1 MHGPLQVS
9 IVADSAPKRRPALTL
24 PTLCA
29 AVLIVQVDTS
39 VVNLAI
45 HPIGDYFHAGV
56 GALQWV
62 MDGYNLLYAVLLLT
76 GGLLADLYGR
86 RLVFMAGTA
95 VFAGASL
102 LCTAAPSVSILI
114 VGRTLAGV
122 GAAFLLPASL
132 AIVRVV
138 WTEERERRR
147 ALGIWAG
154 CNGVGWA
161 IGPTIG
167 GLLIHSFGWRS
178 IFLVVVPLAVV
189 AFVMA
194 RFAIPESSDPQG
206 RRFDAGAQILGALGL
221 GCLALAAIES
231 HENAILA
238 GIAFA
243 LALLAVAFFV
253 RIEAGKGAGALVPLD
268 MFRLRELR
276 GAIAATGGM
285 TFGMYG
291 GLFLLTL
298 TWQSTGRFDAVAAGL
313 ALVPMALVFVIVSP
327 FSGALTG
334 RFGPRA
340 MTAGGVGIIGC
351 GWLLIGMTAH
361 MGTILATEAGL
372 LLTGIGMG
380 FATGPLNSIAV
391 SSVSAVRSGTAAALI
406 NVTRMIGATM
416 GIAILGAVFALAH
429 GGLGGLS
436 IAMLFA
442 GAVQLMSALV
452 AWHDTRR
459 RRAG

>member
-114 VGRTLAGV
+114 VGRALAGV

-334 RFGPRA
+334 
-340 MTAGGVGIIGC
+340 
-351 GWLLIGMTAH
+351 MTAH